1 MLRNYYGNVACF
13 ISPSKISAET
23 KAVTS
28 HGHILIS
35 KVIIWKRDTELH
47 TFNVFVS
54 NILITHRR
62 FSHYSC
68 IKRKPTNLNLLQQK
82 ETTPAHHLTCR
93 LGQQKVHNPSK
104 YHYSRAKSPS
114 KWSHTEEQIL
124 WAAPLSCCALC
135 NNSKKHNIR
144 LSLSAILPECRS
156 YVTARSFLFLVC
168 V

>member
-114 KWSHTEEQIL
+114 KWSHTEED
-124 WAAPLSCCALC
+124 PLASPPQLLC
-135 NNSKKHNIR
+135 PLQQQQETQHTVV
-144 LSLSAILPECRS
+144 SLSYPP
-156 YVTARSFLFLVC
+156 
-168 V
+168 